1 MIFTSTL
8 NQFEKK
14 IECYLLTTNQS
25 RTATYLNA
33 NNKYNLNLA
42 LNLKKQNKKHY
53 IYESPG
59 SSFESRSWKIK

>member
-8 NQFEKK
+8 NQFEQK

-42 LNLKKQNKKHY
+42 LNLKKNKTLNLRK
-53 IYESPG
+53 PRK
-59 SSFESRSWKIK
+59 FV